1 LYPHEYFEGLCAG
14 LAANGQ
20 ASQSELERLNEH
32 LPTCPGCR
40 ELLGDFA
47 RINAHV
53 VAEIADKHSPVRVP
67 PGMKARFLARA
78 YSEGL
83 FLNKDQGNRRTWFN
97 APALARWS
105 AVVVSVALIAVSLK
119 FAAVRRSVAP
129 HAPPGPSVQLRATSA
144 GGNNAGNIDLVR
156 QLESE
161 KTARVALE
169 KQLGE
174 VQTLLESERQEK
186 AGLNSRLAQLESAD
200 AELRKTQAERDAE
213 VSQFRDDITKTRSER
228 DAARVASFLSESEL
242 KELREKVARQGNEL
256 AERHQL
262 NDAATQARDLIV
274 ARNLHIVDVHDTD
287 ENGKGQR
294 AFGRIFYTEGTSLVF
309 YAYDLA
315 DRKQVSAKI
324 SFYVWGE
331 KLGDNRPV
339 KNLGVFRSDDVNDG
353 RWVLSFDDA
362 RVLARINSVFVT
374 VESNKR
380 AVTQPSGKK
389 ILYAFLGDKANHP

>member
-1 LYPHEYFEGLCAG
+1 
-14 LAANGQ
+14 
-20 ASQSELERLNEH
+20 
-32 LPTCPGCR
+32 
-40 ELLGDFA
+40 
-47 RINAHV
+47 
-53 VAEIADKHSPVRVP
+53 
-67 PGMKARFLARA
+67 
-78 YSEGL
+78 
-83 FLNKDQGNRRTWFN
+83 
-97 APALARWS
+97 
-105 AVVVSVALIAVSLK
+105 VVVSVALIAVSLK

-200 AELRKTQAERDAE
+200 TELRKTQAERDAE